1 LVLREGPTYA
11 LRCARARTCRTRLKK
26 GKFCDTTF
34 LSRRAMLRRM
44 RPDLYSKAVLTLI
57 ALLLTAIACKTF
69 ISPETTASAQG
80 SSATSKAQNASPH
93 QNVRRGGKVT
103 ADNWDDENHG
113 SSSQHCKALV
123 GEQALP
129 NVDGRRSGNRH
140 RPNMPRC
147 KDGAGRISRHPERI
161 R

>member
-1 LVLREGPTYA
+1 
-11 LRCARARTCRTRLKK
+11 
-26 GKFCDTTF
+26 
-34 LSRRAMLRRM
+34 MLRRM

-113 SSSQHCKALV
+113 SSSNIAKLSWVNKRCRMWT
-123 GEQALP
+123 E
-129 NVDGRRSGNRH
+129 DGREIDIDQTCLVVRTVRGGLVVI
-140 RPNMPRC
+140 PNAYVDEDSQETIDQLSKKYPDKDKWLRRFYEIGGGEKPRQ
-147 KDGAGRISRHPERI
+147 
-161 R
+161 